1 MSKDST
7 QKKALILTPSSLAKF
22 RPFLKILYIK
32 KVNGFPVFEEESII
46 EKELKSFNLSQSI
59 YADKLLN
66 FNDDNLAKLLTF
78 AEFQVRNQHKS
89 GDLQRKIKL
98 GKLRK
103 LHEMVAEL
111 RHFKAE
117 LKFYYKNPSG
127 QNRFVNTPFT
137 FSDFRPSLKFK
148 VKANDAH
155 LFIEPVFLLNGTPLP
170 DDKVRRYEF
179 LIESDNIFYQLSFS
193 DFSTLHQLDD
203 INMPEIGFDVNRFES
218 DILSW
223 LEKDYQVERNE
234 FFDVEVIEA
243 APRNRVRLSEISNNF
258 LVLNPEWDYDGFI
271 VEPPFKKE
279 ELKLVEGKHYK
290 ILRNEIVEKEFVGYL
305 KSLHKNFSN
314 QLNGYYYLS
323 FANAQQNQWFLKVFY
338 QLLDTH
344 VEVIGM
350 DMLNHFRYS
359 PHKISAKLHNQQQAG
374 DKIIAEL
381 SISFGKEKVP
391 AFEVKKIILSGQ
403 RAVMLRDGSMGI
415 LDEEFRSKYGVLLA
429 HSKVED
435 NKIELPIW
443 LSLSLQHAEGD
454 IDLKI
459 AAFKNEWL
467 SKWAK
472 WKDGEQVYDAPDNIN
487 ATLRPYQQKGY
498 EWMRLL
504 SEAGGGGLLA
514 DDMGLGK
521 TIQTIANIAFQSGVN
536 PNSKHLIVCPASL
549 MYNWQNELEKFAPQ
563 LKVLFHYGPGRNT
576 DRIVQEE
583 HKIIVS
589 SYGTVRA
596 DIEKLTEIDFHTI
609 IVDESHNIKNKAA
622 LTTRAVKQL
631 RAKNRFAL
639 SGTPLMNNTFDLYS
653 QYDFLLPGI
662 FGSAEFFK
670 REYSDPIDRD
680 HIPEKVQLLQKI
692 TAPFLM
698 RRTKE
703 KVAADLPEKTEQVLW
718 CSMYPQQRELY
729 ESIRES
735 IKSSIFMQ
743 IKNEGLNKSKLS
755 VLQGIMK
762 LRQICNSPQLLKS
775 DEVIATT
782 DAVKIDVLLD
792 ELINN
797 IADHKALVFSQFTS
811 MLNLIAER
819 LQKKGV
825 KYFHFDGSTP
835 PAKRMEMTDA
845 FQQEDNKT
853 NIFLISLMS
862 GNAGLNLTAA
872 DYVFLVDPWWNV
884 AVQQQ
889 AIDRTHRIGQ
899 TKKVFAYKMIC
910 KDTIEEKILSLQA
923 KKNTLSEELV
933 TADEDFVKTLSEDDV
948 KWLFG

>member
-1 MSKDST
+1 
-7 QKKALILTPSSLAKF
+7 
-22 RPFLKILYIK
+22 
-32 KVNGFPVFEEESII
+32 
-46 EKELKSFNLSQSI
+46 
-59 YADKLLN
+59 
-66 FNDDNLAKLLTF
+66 
-78 AEFQVRNQHKS
+78 
-89 GDLQRKIKL
+89 
-98 GKLRK
+98 
-103 LHEMVAEL
+103 
-111 RHFKAE
+111 
-117 LKFYYKNPSG
+117 
-127 QNRFVNTPFT
+127 
-137 FSDFRPSLKFK
+137 
-148 VKANDAH
+148 
-155 LFIEPVFLLNGTPLP
+155 
-170 DDKVRRYEF
+170 
-179 LIESDNIFYQLSFS
+179 
-193 DFSTLHQLDD
+193 
-203 INMPEIGFDVNRFES
+203 
-218 DILSW
+218 
-223 LEKDYQVERNE
+223 
-234 FFDVEVIEA
+234 
-243 APRNRVRLSEISNNF
+243 
-258 LVLNPEWDYDGFI
+258 
-271 VEPPFKKE
+271 
-279 ELKLVEGKHYK
+279 
-290 ILRNEIVEKEFVGYL
+290 
-305 KSLHKNFSN
+305 
-314 QLNGYYYLS
+314 
-323 FANAQQNQWFLKVFY
+323 
-338 QLLDTH
+338 
-344 VEVIGM
+344 
-350 DMLNHFRYS
+350 
-359 PHKISAKLHNQQQAG
+359 
-374 DKIIAEL
+374 
-381 SISFGKEKVP
+381 
-391 AFEVKKIILSGQ
+391 
-403 RAVMLRDGSMGI
+403 
-415 LDEEFRSKYGVLLA
+415 
-429 HSKVED
+429 
-435 NKIELPIW
+435 
-443 LSLSLQHAEGD
+443 
-454 IDLKI
+454 
-459 AAFKNEWL
+459 
-467 SKWAK
+467 
-472 WKDGEQVYDAPDNIN
+472 
-487 ATLRPYQQKGY
+487 
-498 EWMRLL
+498 MRLL

-521 TIQTIANIAFQSGVN
+521 TIQTIANIAFQSAVD
-536 PNSKHLIVCPASL
+536 PKAKHLIVCPASL

-563 LKVLFHYGPGRNT
+563 LKVLFHYGTGRNT

-583 HKIIVS
+583 HQIIIS

-609 IVDESHNIKNKAA
+609 IVDESHNIKNRSA
-622 LTTRAVKQL
+622 LTTRAVKLL

-680 HIPEKVQLLQKI
+680 HVPEKVQLLQKI

-735 IKSSIFMQ
+735 IKSSIFTQ

-775 DEVIATT
+775 DELIATT

-819 LQKKGV
+819 LQKKGI

-835 PAKRMEMTDA
+835 PARRMEMTDA
-845 FQQEDNKT
+845 FQQEDNKI